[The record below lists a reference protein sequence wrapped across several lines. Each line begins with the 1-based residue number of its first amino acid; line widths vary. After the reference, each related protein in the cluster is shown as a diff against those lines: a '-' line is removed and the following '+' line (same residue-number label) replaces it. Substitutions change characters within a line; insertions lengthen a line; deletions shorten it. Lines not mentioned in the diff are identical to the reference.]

1 MKLKGANLT
10 VKKKIR
16 QKNFSTNLNFEKYLE
31 KYKLTNSTYLRKTIS
46 EYDGSATDEIGYEGD
61 NEMVST
67 QLKINGLNPN
77 YKDQITFYFNLYDRE
92 YDEKG
97 VIDYYDSSS
106 MGMKYDLKKKID
118 ESISFGLGSEY
129 RYDSAEFENNGSYSA
144 STRNNDNLSIYG
156 NLGYNFFE
164 NFNLSYFI
172 RVMKIKR
179 TEIIYQIE
187 LI

>member
-1 MKLKGANLT
+1 
-10 VKKKIR
+10 
-16 QKNFSTNLNFEKYLE
+16 
-31 KYKLTNSTYLRKTIS
+31 
-46 EYDGSATDEIGYEGD
+46 
-61 NEMVST
+61 MVST

-118 ESISFGLGSEY
+118 ENISFGLGSEY

-144 STRNNDNLSIYG
+144 STKGNNDNLSIYG
-156 NLGYNFFE
+156 NLGYNLFE
-164 NFNLSYFI
+164 NFNLSYFF
-172 RVMKIKR
+172 RGDKNKR
-179 TEIIYQIE
+179 TGNNLSNRINIETYYKNFTFGVGRNEGYRNPTIYELLEQTIMDIQEIKN
-187 LI
+187 